1 MMDMVKAQQADLVGE
16 YGDIFWS
23 LSPALAYVAGSEI
36 HCRIYV
42 ANVTNV
48 DRSYMMMATL
58 SRDGEVIEEFPIK
71 VDDAVWFSV
80 EANNVVSLPGSLVLG
95 YTDAALTVNLY
106 EKETNEITD
115 SVSTALTSQG
125 TANLPVLPGIP
136 AAPSDMSNL
145 MNILIMFMVVV
156 MMMTMMKRAV
166 E

>member
-1 MMDMVKAQQADLVGE
+1 VIRPQRATLVGE

-23 LSPALAYVAGSEI
+23 LPPSIVYVAGSEI

-42 ANVTNV
+42 ANPTDA
-48 DRSYMMMATL
+48 DREYMLMATL
-58 SRDGEVIEEFPIK
+58 SRNGEVVSEFPIR
-71 VDDAVWFSV
+71 VDEAAWFSV
-80 EANNVVSLPGSLVLG
+80 QANNVVSLPGALVLD

-106 EKETNEITD
+106 ERETDEITD
-115 SVSTALTSQG
+115 SVSTALTSAG

-145 MNILIMFMVVV
+145 MNMLVMFMVMV
-156 MMMTMMKRAV
+156 MMMTMMTRAV